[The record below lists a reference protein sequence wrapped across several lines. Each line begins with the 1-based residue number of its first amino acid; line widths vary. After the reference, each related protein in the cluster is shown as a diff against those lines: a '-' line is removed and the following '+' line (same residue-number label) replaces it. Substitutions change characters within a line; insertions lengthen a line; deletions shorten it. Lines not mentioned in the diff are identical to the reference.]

1 MIVPQTTVAIHAP
14 PELLLQFEKQV
25 QSVLSLNNGDHVL
38 LEQMKMLGVNIMETF
53 KVNIEMEIH

>member
-38 LEQMKMLGVNIMETF
+38 LDQMKMLGVNIMETF
-53 KVNIEMEIH
+53 KVNI